1 MSKLI
6 LRGTGSIFF
15 AAAIILMVIAYQ
27 KSQSVPCVFPQDYNI
42 AGVDVSGLSPE
53 QAADMLNSTYSMSYT
68 LRIGKQTIFI
78 LPEDLGYQLKSEE
91 MVNKAAANC
100 SQLTG
105 WTGFWQYIW
114 QKNVSFP
121 VFEEIIFEEDAEKV
135 REVLRELVEG
145 RYQIPAGS
153 AYPIPNTTQYFMPS
167 DGSLVDT
174 QAAVSQILG
183 SYKTPSQREITL
195 EIQPMPA
202 KGPDLTQIEY
212 QLKQIIQQEGY
223 PGIVEVFVER
233 ISDGEKINFALTSG
247 ADIEPGIAF
256 TAASTMKIPI
266 MVSTFWRDD
275 LPLSELKDGW
285 IRYMIKLSENDPADR
300 LMEALDPVRGP
311 LLVSEDLQ
319 LLGYENTFIA
329 GYFAF
334 GSPLLDVYQTPANSR
349 QDIHLKPDLY
359 NQTTPAD
366 IGRLLADLAY
376 CASGKQGN
384 LGSPSGGNIQQAECQ
399 YMLDILAENKI
410 GALIEA
416 GVADGTRVAHKHG
429 WSEEQDGL
437 LHTVSDVAVVSGPE
451 NEYVI
456 TVFVYS
462 HSQLFFENANYLV
475 AKLSQA
481 VFNGMNP
488 HHQIEWQFD

>member
-6 LRGTGSIFF
+6 FRGTGIIFF
-15 AAAIILMVIAYQ
+15 VVAIIITVIAYQ
-27 KSQSVPCVFPQDYNI
+27 QSQSIPCVFPQDYHI
-42 AGVDVSGLSPE
+42 AGVDVSGLLPE
-53 QAADMLNSTYSMSYT
+53 QAKAILDSTYSMSYT
-68 LRIGKQTIFI
+68 LRIGDQKLLIH
-78 LPEDLGYQLKSEE
+78 PEDLGFQLKSEE
-91 MVNKAAANC
+91 MVNKAAASC
-100 SQLTG
+100 YQMAG
-105 WTGFWQYIW
+105 WTGFWQHIW
-114 QKNVSFP
+114 QKKVSFP
-121 VFEEIIFEEDAEKV
+121 VAEEISFEEDVEKMS
-135 REVLRELVEG
+135 EVLRELVEG

-153 AYPIPNTTQYFMPS
+153 AYPIPNTTQYFMPP
-167 DGSLVDT
+167 DGLLVDT
-174 QAAVSQILG
+174 QAVVSQILD
-183 SYKTPSQREITL
+183 SYATPNQREIIL
-195 EIQPMPA
+195 NVQPVPA
-202 KGPDLTQIEY
+202 KGPELVQIEY

-233 ISDGEKINFALTSG
+233 FSDGERINFAFSAG
-247 ADIEPGIAF
+247 VDIEPEIAF

-285 IRYMIKLSENDPADR
+285 MRYMIKLSENDPADR

-334 GSPLLDVYQTPANSR
+334 GSPLLDAYQTPANTR
-349 QDIHLKPDLY
+349 QDIDLKPDLY

-366 IGRLLADLAY
+366 IGRLLADMAY
-376 CASGKQGN
+376 CASGKQGS
-384 LGSPSGGNIQQAECQ
+384 LGSVSGGNIQQAECQ
-399 YMLDILAENKI
+399 YMLDLLAENKI

-451 NEYVI
+451 NEYAI

-462 HSQLFFENANYLV
+462 YSQLFFENANYLV